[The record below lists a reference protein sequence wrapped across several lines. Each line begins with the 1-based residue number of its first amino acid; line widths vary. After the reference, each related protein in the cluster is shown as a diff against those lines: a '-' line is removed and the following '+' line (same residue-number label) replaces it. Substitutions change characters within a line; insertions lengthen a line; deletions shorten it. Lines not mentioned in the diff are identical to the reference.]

1 MLSSLN
7 FGWNCVRLSVLKG
20 SNSRKLRM
28 HFRTKL
34 KMCKCSIA
42 CYWYINKAG
51 TPVNLYHCNVI
62 STGCSVSMS
71 NETHKH
77 IFLS

>member
-1 MLSSLN
+1 MN
-7 FGWNCVRLSVLKG
+7 
-20 SNSRKLRM
+20 
-28 HFRTKL
+28 FRTKL

-51 TPVNLYHCNVI
+51 TPVNLYHYNVI

-77 IFLS
+77 IFLYHYNVISTGCSVSMSNGTHKHIFLS